1 MVGIFRDL
9 ALILLALE
17 AAFGALV
24 GVALGVAVNYAL
36 YRSRW
41 WRVVPRWFLQGR
53 GVLHLVQRGTE
64 QACRRIAAPFIAA
77 SSARAAL
84 SGMLARRKR

>member
-1 MVGIFRDL
+1 LGILRDL

-24 GVALGVAVNYAL
+24 GVALGVAVNYGL

-41 WRVVPRWFLQGR
+41 WRILPRWLLPVRRFLRLGQQGVER
-53 GVLHLVQRGTE
+53 I
-64 QACRRIAAPFIAA
+64 CRRATTPIFTL

-84 SGMLARRKR
+84 TGVFSRRKG